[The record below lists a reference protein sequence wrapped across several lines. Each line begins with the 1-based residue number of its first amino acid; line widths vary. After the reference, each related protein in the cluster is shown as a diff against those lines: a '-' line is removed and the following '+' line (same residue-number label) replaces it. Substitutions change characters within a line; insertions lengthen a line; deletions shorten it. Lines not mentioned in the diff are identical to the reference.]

1 MENDVLSIRLWKQEV
16 GRIYWDAHLRRAVF
30 AYNESFRRGNID
42 IAPLSASIYSVA
54 AQKPILGSTEKLY
67 QGLPPFLADSLPD
80 RWGNIVFDSWRT
92 NNHLRAKDITPVDKL
107 AFIGSRGMGA
117 LEYEPAFSPLEQQAE
132 PLPLTNLY
140 RLSRRIFEQRAEVSI
155 MPEESLTLQ
164 SLYAVGT
171 SAGGQHPKALIAI
184 HRTTG
189 EVRSG
194 QVDWGVDYDY
204 YILKFAEYGAFP
216 TTQVEMAYYLMAKEI
231 GIEMMPS
238 RLIEVDGDMHFLTQ
252 RFDRQPGKRVHIQT
266 LAAMSETAISYEDL
280 FSVARRLGISQN
292 EQQQLFLLM
301 AMNILGGN
309 VDDHTKN
316 FSFMMSENG
325 QWHIT
330 PAYDVTFTVDLDGPF
345 YLNRHE
351 LSVCGKTSNI
361 TSTDLLTFAQ
371 ENSIKDASSLL
382 SKVQK
387 VLSNFSHYAVQT
399 AVPALWIDRINKYI
413 DKSSVEN

>member
-16 GRIYWDAHLRRAVF
+16 GRIYWDAHLHRAVF

-117 LEYEPAFSPLEQQAE
+117 LEYEPAFPPLEQQAE
-132 PLPLTNLY
+132 PLPLTDLY

-204 YILKFAEYGAFP
+204 YILKFAEHGAFP

-252 RFDRQPGKRVHIQT
+252 RFDRQQGKRVHIQT

-325 QWHIT
+325 QWYIT